1 MSTSLTV
8 SQESQGVVVSL
19 TDMEKMA
26 GYVVKSG
33 LFGAKTLDQA
43 MALMLVAQS
52 EGIHPMK
59 ACQEY
64 DIIQGKPAI
73 NSRSA
78 LSRFQASG
86 GKIRWTKRTD
96 DECSALFTHPQ
107 GGELEITWTIKRAAQ
122 AGLTSKDNWKK
133 MPCQMLSA
141 RVAAE
146 GVRAVFPAC
155 LSGLYTVEEVQDF
168 DDVPR
173 PSQAQVRQKMA
184 QVAHL
189 KDKLSPTAP
198 ATAKDTVIEVEIMPS
213 DDDRCIT
220 EVQGK
225 DLIGQIKEKK
235 VDADAFLS
243 YFGISRLGELKES
256 KLNDAYDY
264 IYGAG
269 KE

>member
-1 MSTSLTV
+1 MSTALAVT
-8 SQESQGVVVSL
+8 QESQGIVVTLS
-19 TDMEKMA
+19 DMEKMA

-33 LFGAKTLDQA
+33 LFGAKTQDQA

-96 DECSALFTHPQ
+96 EECSAVFSHPQ
-107 GGELEITWTIKRAAQ
+107 GGELEITWTMQRATR
-122 AGLTSKDNWKK
+122 AGLTGKDNWKK

-168 DDVPR
+168 DEPR
-173 PSQAQVRQKMA
+173 AHKTERTMRVEKPAEDKTDYKALADSIEATLDEDLVLDPTISEAQAKTIA
-184 QVAHL
+184 AGC
-189 KDKLSPTAP
+189 KLHG
-198 ATAKDTVIEVEIMPS
+198 V
-213 DDDRCIT
+213 
-220 EVQGK
+220 
-225 DLIGQIKEKK
+225 
-235 VDADAFLS
+235 S
-243 YFGISRLGELKES
+243 Y
-256 KLNDAYDY
+256 
-264 IYGAG
+264 
-269 KE
+269 